1 MAVEPSLH
9 NNGPDVNSN
18 VKDDDDVETDLGAAA
33 LAEVLHV
40 EDIAEAKAGDAGEKS
55 EVSWYKYSDKETN
68 LF

>member
-1 MAVEPSLH
+1 MAVKLNLH
-9 NNGPDVNSN
+9 NDGPYIHAD

-55 EVSWYKYSDKETN
+55 EVS
-68 LF
+68 